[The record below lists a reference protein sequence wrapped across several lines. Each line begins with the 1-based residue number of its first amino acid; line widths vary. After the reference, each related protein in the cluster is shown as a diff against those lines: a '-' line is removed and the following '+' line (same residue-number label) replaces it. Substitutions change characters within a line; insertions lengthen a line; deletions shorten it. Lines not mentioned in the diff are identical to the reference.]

1 VLSGLL
7 LYPLDQAR
15 AVLGFY
21 GEFIKTAPD
30 ELTML
35 AGFLK
40 LPDGM
45 AVLFLSPVYFGPL
58 EEGEQ
63 ALTPLRTFGR
73 PLADQIQPVA
83 CDAHINAMKAIV
95 PKGRHYFIHTQSLE
109 ALRAETIGHITP
121 KYFFLI
127 GFVREMRIYR
137 CVAGKDR
144 TVLRSNSKH
153 QT

>member
-1 VLSGLL
+1 
-7 LYPLDQAR
+7 
-15 AVLGFY
+15 
-21 GEFIKTAPD
+21 
-30 ELTML
+30 
-35 AGFLK
+35 
-40 LPDGM
+40 
-45 AVLFLSPVYFGPL
+45 
-58 EEGEQ
+58 
-63 ALTPLRTFGR
+63 
-73 PLADQIQPVA
+73 
-83 CDAHINAMKAIV
+83 MKAIV